1 MKKYNWIHFSGQV
14 EIVNFLNKPENKN
27 IIPVSINN
35 DNREIGGL
43 FIIKLKNKK
52 K

>member
-35 DNREIGGL
+35 DNSGNWWLIYYKIE
-43 FIIKLKNKK
+43 K
-52 K
+52 